1 LRSIKDLCIFFV
13 RKSHLFPEKKIL
25 MWSLAMKLQSV
36 SLIGVIALSCSLLSA
51 CGSKEEEQ
59 KTPQA
64 EATPAAEQPAAT
76 EEAQAQDEP
85 ALVPIQ
91 SLSETAEKSA
101 PAATPAPVSSNIEQG
116 SSGPFVIQVS
126 IQPSRR
132 AANSVVSK
140 LSDQGIKAYVAEVEN
155 PGELEGT
162 FYRVRV
168 GYFSTI
174 ANAQQFGK
182 EVLAPQGYA
191 GWVDNRKND
200 RIGQPGASEDM

>member
-1 LRSIKDLCIFFV
+1 
-13 RKSHLFPEKKIL
+13 
-25 MWSLAMKLQSV
+25 MKLQSV
-36 SLIGVIALSCSLLSA
+36 SLLGAITLSCALLSA
-51 CGSKEEEQ
+51 CGSKEEQ
-59 KTPQA
+59 AAPQVEA
-64 EATPAAEQPAAT
+64 KPVVEAPAPVQEAAPEATQE
-76 EEAQAQDEP
+76 EP

-91 SLSETAEKSA
+91 SLTEEKSA
-101 PAATPAPVSSNIEQG
+101 PAEEKPAPVSSVEQE

-126 IQPSRR
+126 IQASRK
-132 AANSVVSK
+132 AANNVVSK

>member
-1 LRSIKDLCIFFV
+1 MRSI
-13 RKSHLFPEKKIL
+13 S
-25 MWSLAMKLQSV
+25 MKLQSA
-36 SLIGVIALSCSLLSA
+36 SIFGALTLSIALLSA
-51 CGSKEEEQ
+51 CGSKEEQPAPE
-59 KTPQA
+59 A
-64 EATPAAEQPAAT
+64 EAQPAVETPAPAQ
-76 EEAQAQDEP
+76 EAAPEPAQEEP

-91 SLSETAEKSA
+91 SLSEEKAA
-101 PAATPAPVSSNIEQG
+101 PAAPAPTSSIEQEA
-116 SSGPFVIQVS
+116 SGPFVIQVS
-126 IQPSRR
+126 IQASRK
-132 AANSVVSK
+132 AANNVVSK

-168 GYFSTI
+168 GYFSSI

>member
-1 LRSIKDLCIFFV
+1 
-13 RKSHLFPEKKIL
+13 
-25 MWSLAMKLQSV
+25 MKLQSV
-36 SLIGVIALSCSLLSA
+36 SLIGAITLSCALLSA
-51 CGSKEEEQ
+51 CGSKEEQ
-59 KTPQA
+59 PAPQA
-64 EATPAAEQPAAT
+64 EVKPAV
-76 EEAQAQDEP
+76 EEAAPVQEAAPEPAQEEP

-91 SLSETAEKSA
+91 SLSEEKPA
-101 PAATPAPVSSNIEQG
+101 PAEPAAPVSSVEQE
-116 SSGPFVIQVS
+116 SSG
-126 IQPSRR
+126 
-132 AANSVVSK
+132 
-140 LSDQGIKAYVAEVEN
+140 N

-168 GYFSTI
+168 GYFSSI

>member
-1 LRSIKDLCIFFV
+1 MKFQSASIL
-13 RKSHLFPEKKIL
+13 
-25 MWSLAMKLQSV
+25 
-36 SLIGVIALSCSLLSA
+36 GVITLSIALLSA
-51 CGSKEEEQ
+51 CGSKEE
-59 KTPQA
+59 KTEPQA
-64 EATPAAEQPAAT
+64 EVKPAVETPAPVQEAAPEPAQ
-76 EEAQAQDEP
+76 EEP

-91 SLSETAEKSA
+91 SLSEEKAA
-101 PAATPAPVSSNIEQG
+101 PAEAPAPVSSVEQE

-126 IQPSRR
+126 IQASKK
-132 AANSVVSK
+132 AANNVVSK

-168 GYFSTI
+168 GYFSSI

>member
-1 LRSIKDLCIFFV
+1 
-13 RKSHLFPEKKIL
+13 
-25 MWSLAMKLQSV
+25 MKLHSA
-36 SLIGVIALSCSLLSA
+36 SLFGAIALSCSLLCA
-51 CGSKEEEQ
+51 CGSKEE
-59 KTPQA
+59 
-64 EATPAAEQPAAT
+64 QPAPQP
-76 EEAQAQDEP
+76 EAKPVAEKPAPVEAAPVQDEP
-85 ALVPIQ
+85 DLVPIQ
-91 SLSETAEKSA
+91 SLNEPEEKPAPAPAPA
-101 PAATPAPVSSNIEQG
+101 PAAKFAPSHSSVEQE
-116 SSGPFVIQVS
+116 SSGQYVIQVS
-126 IQPSRR
+126 IQPTRK

-200 RIGQPGASEDM
+200 RIGKPGMSEDM

>member
-1 LRSIKDLCIFFV
+1 
-13 RKSHLFPEKKIL
+13 
-25 MWSLAMKLQSV
+25 MKLQAV
-36 SLIGVIALSCSLLSA
+36 SLIGAITLSCALLAA
-51 CGSKEEEQ
+51 CGSKEEQ
-59 KTPQA
+59 PAPQA
-64 EATPAAEQPAAT
+64 EVKPAVETPAPVQEAAPAP
-76 EEAQAQDEP
+76 EPVQEEP

-91 SLSETAEKSA
+91 SLSETEDKPSLIESRSFA
-101 PAATPAPVSSNIEQG
+101 SSGASVEQE

-132 AANSVVSK
+132 AANNVVSK

-168 GYFSTI
+168 GYFSSI

-200 RIGQPGASEDM
+200 RIGQPGGSEDM

>member
-1 LRSIKDLCIFFV
+1 
-13 RKSHLFPEKKIL
+13 
-25 MWSLAMKLQSV
+25 MKLQSA
-36 SLIGVIALSCSLLSA
+36 SILGAITLSIILLSA
-51 CGSKEEEQ
+51 CGSKEE
-59 KTPQA
+59 KTEPKAA
-64 EATPAAEQPAAT
+64 EVKPATEQPAPVQ
-76 EEAQAQDEP
+76 EAAPEPAQEEP

-91 SLSETAEKSA
+91 SLSEEKAA
-101 PAATPAPVSSNIEQG
+101 PAETPAAPVSAVEQE

-126 IQPSRR
+126 IQASRK
-132 AANSVVSK
+132 AANNVVSK

>member
-1 LRSIKDLCIFFV
+1 
-13 RKSHLFPEKKIL
+13 
-25 MWSLAMKLQSV
+25 MKLQSV

-64 EATPAAEQPAAT
+64 EATPAAEQATAA

-101 PAATPAPVSSNIEQG
+101 PAAAPTPISSNVEQG

-174 ANAQQFGK
+174 ASAQQFGK

>member
-1 LRSIKDLCIFFV
+1 
-13 RKSHLFPEKKIL
+13 
-25 MWSLAMKLQSV
+25 MKMQSV
-36 SLIGVIALSCSLLSA
+36 SILGAITLSLALLSA
-51 CGSKEEEQ
+51 CGSKEE
-59 KTPQA
+59 KTEPKAA
-64 EATPAAEQPAAT
+64 EVKPATEQPAPVQ
-76 EEAQAQDEP
+76 EAAPEPAQEEP

-91 SLSETAEKSA
+91 SLSEEKAA
-101 PAATPAPVSSNIEQG
+101 PAEASAPVSSVEQE

-126 IQPSRR
+126 IQASKK
-132 AANSVVSK
+132 AANNVVSK

>member
-1 LRSIKDLCIFFV
+1 MYIICKIFQIAGELFFFRSTT
-13 RKSHLFPEKKIL
+13 
-25 MWSLAMKLQSV
+25 MKLQSV
-36 SLIGVIALSCSLLSA
+36 SLLGAFTLSIALLSA
-51 CGSKEEEQ
+51 CGSKEE
-59 KTPQA
+59 
-64 EATPAAEQPAAT
+64 QPAPQVEVKPVV
-76 EEAQAQDEP
+76 EEPAPVQEAAPEPVQEEP

-91 SLSETAEKSA
+91 SLSEEKPA
-101 PAATPAPVSSNIEQG
+101 PVETPAPVSSVEQEA
-116 SSGPFVIQVS
+116 SGPFVIQVS
-126 IQPSRR
+126 IQPSRK
-132 AANSVVSK
+132 AANNVVSK

-200 RIGQPGASEDM
+200 RIGQPGGSEDM

>member
-1 LRSIKDLCIFFV
+1 
-13 RKSHLFPEKKIL
+13 
-25 MWSLAMKLQSV
+25 MWSSPMKLQSV
-36 SLIGVIALSCSLLSA
+36 SLIGAITLSCALLSA
-51 CGSKEEEQ
+51 CGSKEEPA
-59 KTPQA
+59 PQV
-64 EATPAAEQPAAT
+64 EAQPAAEAPAPAPVQ
-76 EEAQAQDEP
+76 EAAPEPAQEEP

-91 SLSETAEKSA
+91 SLSEEKA
-101 PAATPAPVSSNIEQG
+101 APVEERPSHVSSVEQE

-126 IQPSRR
+126 IQPSRK

>member
-1 LRSIKDLCIFFV
+1 
-13 RKSHLFPEKKIL
+13 
-25 MWSLAMKLQSV
+25 MKLQSV
-36 SLIGVIALSCSLLSA
+36 SKIGAIALSCFLLSA
-51 CGSKEEEQ
+51 CGSEEEQ
-59 KTPQA
+59 PTPQV
-64 EATPAAEQPAAT
+64 EAKPVVEQPAPVQ
-76 EEAQAQDEP
+76 EQPPVQEEP

-91 SLSETAEKSA
+91 SLSETEEPAA
-101 PAATPAPVSSNIEQG
+101 PATPAPAASYGVEQE

-126 IQPSRR
+126 IQASRR
-132 AANSVVSK
+132 AANGIVSK

-200 RIGQPGASEDM
+200 EIGQPSESEDM

>member
-1 LRSIKDLCIFFV
+1 MYILCKIIPICRRKFF
-13 RKSHLFPEKKIL
+13 S
-25 MWSLAMKLQSV
+25 MWSSPMKLQSV
-36 SLIGVIALSCSLLSA
+36 SLIGAITLSCALLSA
-51 CGSKEEEQ
+51 CGSKEEPA
-59 KTPQA
+59 PQV
-64 EATPAAEQPAAT
+64 EAQPAAEAPAPAPVQ
-76 EEAQAQDEP
+76 EAAPEPAQEEP

-91 SLSETAEKSA
+91 SLSEEKA
-101 PAATPAPVSSNIEQG
+101 APVEERPSHVSSVEQE

-126 IQPSRR
+126 IQPSRK

>member
-1 LRSIKDLCIFFV
+1 
-13 RKSHLFPEKKIL
+13 
-25 MWSLAMKLQSV
+25 MKLQSV
-36 SLIGVIALSCSLLSA
+36 SLLGAFTLSIALLSA
-51 CGSKEEEQ
+51 CGSKEE
-59 KTPQA
+59 
-64 EATPAAEQPAAT
+64 QPAPQVEVKPVV
-76 EEAQAQDEP
+76 EEPAPVQEEP

-91 SLSETAEKSA
+91 SLSEEKPA
-101 PAATPAPVSSNIEQG
+101 PVETPAPVSSVEQEA
-116 SSGPFVIQVS
+116 SGPFVIQVS
-126 IQPSRR
+126 IQPSRK
-132 AANSVVSK
+132 AANNVVSK

>member
-1 LRSIKDLCIFFV
+1 
-13 RKSHLFPEKKIL
+13 
-25 MWSLAMKLQSV
+25 MWSSPMKLQSV
-36 SLIGVIALSCSLLSA
+36 SLLGAITLSCALLSA
-51 CGSKEEEQ
+51 CGSKEEQ
-59 KTPQA
+59 AAPQV
-64 EATPAAEQPAAT
+64 EAKPAVEAPAPVQ
-76 EEAQAQDEP
+76 EAAPEAAQEEP

-91 SLSETAEKSA
+91 SLTEEKSA
-101 PAATPAPVSSNIEQG
+101 PAEEKPAPVSSVEQE

-126 IQPSRR
+126 IQASRK
-132 AANSVVSK
+132 AANNVVSK

>member
-1 LRSIKDLCIFFV
+1 MR
-13 RKSHLFPEKKIL
+13 
-25 MWSLAMKLQSV
+25 SLAMKLHSA
-36 SLIGVIALSCSLLSA
+36 SLLGAIALSCSLLCA
-51 CGSKEEEQ
+51 CGSKEEQ
-59 KTPQA
+59 PAPQP
-64 EATPAAEQPAAT
+64 EAKPVVVEQPAPV
-76 EEAQAQDEP
+76 EAAPAQDEP
-85 ALVPIQ
+85 DLVPIQ
-91 SLSETAEKSA
+91 SLNEPEEKPA
-101 PAATPAPVSSNIEQG
+101 PAPTPAAKKFVPTQSSVEQE
-116 SSGPFVIQVS
+116 SSGQYVIQVS
-126 IQPSRR
+126 IQPSRK
-132 AANSVVSK
+132 AANSIVSK

-200 RIGQPGASEDM
+200 RIGKPGASEDM

>member
-1 LRSIKDLCIFFV
+1 MKLRSV
-13 RKSHLFPEKKIL
+13 KIL
-25 MWSLAMKLQSV
+25 G
-36 SLIGVIALSCSLLSA
+36 IIALACTLLSA
-51 CGSKEEEQ
+51 CGKKKEE
-59 KTPQA
+59 KPVPQA
-64 EATPAAEQPAAT
+64 NATTVEEQAPVAEEPAQE
-76 EEAQAQDEP
+76 EP

-91 SLSETAEKSA
+91 SLNEPEEKAA
-101 PAATPAPVSSNIEQG
+101 PAEAPTFKSSSIEQG
-116 SSGPFVIQVS
+116 TSGPFVIQVS
-126 IQPSRR
+126 IQTSRK
-132 AANSVVSK
+132 AANNVVSK

-174 ANAQQFGK
+174 ANAQRFGK

-200 RIGQPGASEDM
+200 RIGQPSVSEDM

>member
-1 LRSIKDLCIFFV
+1 
-13 RKSHLFPEKKIL
+13 
-25 MWSLAMKLQSV
+25 MKLQSV
-36 SLIGVIALSCSLLSA
+36 SLIGAITLSIVLLSA
-51 CGSKEEEQ
+51 CGSKEE
-59 KTPQA
+59 KTEPKAA
-64 EATPAAEQPAAT
+64 EVKPATEQPAPVQ
-76 EEAQAQDEP
+76 EAAPEPAQEEP

-91 SLSETAEKSA
+91 SLSEEKPA
-101 PAATPAPVSSNIEQG
+101 PAEPAAPVSSVEQE

-126 IQPSRR
+126 IQASKK
-132 AANSVVSK
+132 AANNVVSK

-168 GYFSTI
+168 GYFSSI

>member
-1 LRSIKDLCIFFV
+1 MKF
-13 RKSHLFPEKKIL
+13 KSV
-25 MWSLAMKLQSV
+25 AMLGAITLS
-36 SLIGVIALSCSLLSA
+36 IALLAA

-59 KTPQA
+59 PEPQA
-64 EATPAAEQPAAT
+64 EVIPAVEEPAPVQ
-76 EEAQAQDEP
+76 EAAPEPVQEEP

-91 SLSETAEKSA
+91 SLSEEKSA
-101 PAATPAPVSSNIEQG
+101 HPAPVSSVEQEA
-116 SSGPFVIQVS
+116 SGPFVIQVS
-126 IQPSRR
+126 IQASRK
-132 AANSVVSK
+132 AANNVVNK

-168 GYFSTI
+168 GYFSSI

>member
-1 LRSIKDLCIFFV
+1 
-13 RKSHLFPEKKIL
+13 
-25 MWSLAMKLQSV
+25 MKLQSV
-36 SLIGVIALSCSLLSA
+36 SLIGAIVLSCSLLSA
-51 CGSKEEEQ
+51 CGSKKE
-59 KTPQA
+59 
-64 EATPAAEQPAAT
+64 EQPAPQVEAAT
-76 EEAQAQDEP
+76 AAEAPAPVEEAPAQEEP

-91 SLSETAEKSA
+91 SLSESEEKAA
-101 PAATPAPVSSNIEQG
+101 PAAEPVQQSAGIEQE

-126 IQPSRR
+126 IQSSKK
-132 AANSVVSK
+132 AANGIVNK

-174 ANAQQFGK
+174 AHAQQFGK